1 MRRTATVLF
10 LAFVV
15 MAAMATAAFASSV
28 HLKGGARAEPAFT
41 DGGLFLE
48 ASGALAGL
56 GNGDVIVNLD
66 GAGDSDPRRPGL
78 SQLELDRGHHRP
90 GLYHRHDHR
99 RAAARDGGAD
109 RRLHLRPANLRRSR
123 ACRNGELHEQL
134 VQASSIVNRQ
144 GALMAPPAWPHLTRH
159 LG

>member
-66 GAGDSDPRRPGL
+66 ATGDSGPRRPGL
-78 SQLELDRGHHRP
+78 SQLELDRGHLRP
-90 GLYHRHDHR
+90 GLDHPHDYR
-99 RAAARDGGAD
+99 LAVARGGGCD
-109 RRLHLRPANLRRSR
+109 RRLHVR
-123 ACRNGELHEQL
+123 
-134 VQASSIVNRQ
+134 
-144 GALMAPPAWPHLTRH
+144 
-159 LG
+159 